1 VLGYLINPEP
11 MMVMEIYPNNLNTI
25 IYEYNLTLDAKKM
38 LTHDIISGLMY
49 LHSLPL
55 IHRDL
60 KPANILLT
68 NEYRAKISDFGTAKV
83 ITNSMQSS
91 VNMLVGTPYYMAPE
105 IIQQYKYSVAS
116 DLYALG
122 IIIYEIFEQKQP
134 FYYVPEF
141 NANTKDLPSPFVIL
155 TKILKDR
162 LRPIMSSETFPELKV
177 LIQKLLDEN
186 PANRTPLLETDNTI
200 KNLKE

>member
-1 VLGYLINPEP
+1 
-11 MMVMEIYPNNLNTI
+11 M
-25 IYEYNLTLDAKKM
+25 
-38 LTHDIISGLMY
+38 
-49 LHSLPL
+49 
-55 IHRDL
+55 
-60 KPANILLT
+60 NI
-68 NEYRAKISDFGTAKV
+68 AKISDFGTAKV